1 MQRFGMMTRVIGVAL
16 GVVIAIAA
24 VASASA
30 QQEPPH
36 RFYGTG
42 ATAGD
47 TIGVVDDMGNELA
60 SATVAE
66 DGGWYIDV
74 DRDAV
79 DGVSF
84 TLNGKSADA
93 EVTATGDGQSA
104 VSVTAMAM
112 EESDDSMDDGSMEDG
127 DSMDDGSM
135 EDGDSMD
142 DGSMEDGDDL
152 DSLEGEDDSMDDG
165 SMEDDSMDDGSMED
179 DSMDD
184 GSMDEGETEYPG
196 TGSGGLADGSGVSAG
211 LIGLLI
217 ALSVA
222 AVAGLGLRRVR
233 NRA

>member
-1 MQRFGMMTRVIGVAL
+1 MKQHRLMSRIVGLAL
-16 GVVIAIAA
+16 GLALAVGVLAA
-24 VASASA
+24 TSA

-47 TIGVVDDMGNELA
+47 MIGVVDDMGNELG
-60 SATVAE
+60 STTVAE
-66 DGGWYIDV
+66 DGSWYIDV
-74 DRDAV
+74 DRDDA
-79 DGVSF
+79 DNVSF

-93 EVTATGDGQSA
+93 EVTSAGSGQSA
-104 VSVTAMAM
+104 VAVTAMVMEEPAM
-112 EESDDSMDDGSMEDG
+112 EEGDELAGDEDGEMADLDGDEPAMEDSDGHMG
-127 DSMDDGSM
+127 D
-135 EDGDSMD
+135 
-142 DGSMEDGDDL
+142 
-152 DSLEGEDDSMDDG
+152 
-165 SMEDDSMDDGSMED
+165 
-179 DSMDD
+179 
-184 GSMDEGETEYPG
+184 TEYPG

>member
-1 MQRFGMMTRVIGVAL
+1 MKQHKLMARVGALAL
-16 GVVIAIAA
+16 GLVIAIGA

-47 TIGVVDDMGNELA
+47 MIGVVDDMGNELG
-60 SATVAE
+60 STTVAE
-66 DGGWYIDV
+66 DGTWYIDV
-74 DRDAV
+74 DRDDA
-79 DGVSF
+79 DNVSF

-93 EVTATGDGQSA
+93 DVTSAGSGQSA
-104 VSVTAMAM
+104 VAVTAMAM
-112 EESDDSMDDGSMEDG
+112 EEPALEEGEEGDELAGDEDGEMADLDGEETHMEDG
-127 DSMDDGSM
+127 DTSM
-135 EDGDSMD
+135 GD
-142 DGSMEDGDDL
+142 
-152 DSLEGEDDSMDDG
+152 
-165 SMEDDSMDDGSMED
+165 
-179 DSMDD
+179 
-184 GSMDEGETEYPG
+184 TEYPG

>member
-1 MQRFGMMTRVIGVAL
+1 MKQHRLMSRVGAL
-16 GVVIAIAA
+16 VLGLAVAIATL
-24 VASASA
+24 SLASA

-47 TIGVVDDMGNELA
+47 TIGVVDDMGEELG
-60 SATVAE
+60 STTVAE
-66 DGGWYIDV
+66 DGTWYIDV

-79 DGVSF
+79 EGVTF

-93 EVTATGDGQSA
+93 EVTPAGSGQSA
-104 VSVTAMAM
+104 VAVTAMAM
-112 EESDDSMDDGSMEDG
+112 EEPAMEDG
-127 DSMDDGSM
+127 EEGDELAGDEDGEMADLDDDEPAM
-135 EDGDSMD
+135 EDQ
-142 DGSMEDGDDL
+142 DGT
-152 DSLEGEDDSMDDG
+152 
-165 SMEDDSMDDGSMED
+165 
-179 DSMDD
+179 
-184 GSMDEGETEYPG
+184 TEYPG

>member
-47 TIGVVDDMGNELA
+47 MIGVVDDMGNDLGSTE
-60 SATVAE
+60 VAE
-66 DGGWYIDV
+66 DGSWYIDV
-74 DRDAV
+74 DRDDA
-79 DGVSF
+79 DNVSF

-93 EVTATGDGQSA
+93 EVTSAGSGQSA
-104 VSVTAMAM
+104 VAVTAMVMEEPAM
-112 EESDDSMDDGSMEDG
+112 EEGAEGDELAGDEDGEMADLDSDEEGHMEDG
-127 DSMDDGSM
+127 DTSM
-135 EDGDSMD
+135 GD
-142 DGSMEDGDDL
+142 
-152 DSLEGEDDSMDDG
+152 
-165 SMEDDSMDDGSMED
+165 
-179 DSMDD
+179 
-184 GSMDEGETEYPG
+184 TEYPG

-233 NRA
+233 KRA

>member
-47 TIGVVDDMGNELA
+47 TIGVVDDMGNELG
-60 SATVAE
+60 STTVAD
-66 DGGWYIDV
+66 DGTWYIDI
-74 DRDAV
+74 DRDAAEN
-79 DGVSF
+79 VSF

-93 EVTATGDGQSA
+93 EVTPAGSGQSA

-112 EESDDSMDDGSMEDG
+112 EDESMEEGAMDDGSMEDS
-127 DSMDDGSM
+127 D
-135 EDGDSMD
+135 E
-142 DGSMEDGDDL
+142 L
-152 DSLEGEDDSMDDG
+152 DSLEGEEGAMEEESMEESAMDDG
-165 SMEDDSMDDGSMED
+165 K
-179 DSMDD
+179 
-184 GSMDEGETEYPG
+184 TEFPD

-217 ALSVA
+217 ALGVA
-222 AVAGLGLRRVR
+222 AAAGLGLRRVR

>member
-1 MQRFGMMTRVIGVAL
+1 MKQHRLMSRVGAL
-16 GVVIAIAA
+16 VLGLA
-24 VASASA
+24 VAVATLSLASA

-47 TIGVVDDMGNELA
+47 MIGVVDDMGAELG
-60 SATVAE
+60 STTVAE
-66 DGGWYIDV
+66 DGSWYIDV
-74 DRDAV
+74 DRDDA
-79 DGVSF
+79 DNVSF

-93 EVTATGDGQSA
+93 DVSSAGSGQSA
-104 VSVTAMAM
+104 VAVTAMAM
-112 EESDDSMDDGSMEDG
+112 EEPAMEEGEEGDLEEGDGDLADLDGDEPAMEDG
-127 DSMDDGSM
+127 DGHM
-135 EDGDSMD
+135 GD
-142 DGSMEDGDDL
+142 
-152 DSLEGEDDSMDDG
+152 
-165 SMEDDSMDDGSMED
+165 
-179 DSMDD
+179 
-184 GSMDEGETEYPG
+184 TEYPG

>member
-1 MQRFGMMTRVIGVAL
+1 MKQHRLMSRIVGLAL
-16 GVVIAIAA
+16 GLVLAVGALAA
-24 VASASA
+24 TSA

-47 TIGVVDDMGNELA
+47 MIGVVDDMGEELG
-60 SATVAE
+60 STTVAE
-66 DGGWYIDV
+66 DGSWYIDV

-79 DGVSF
+79 EGVTF

-93 EVTATGDGQSA
+93 DVTPAGSGQSA
-104 VSVTAMAM
+104 VAVTAMAM
-112 EESDDSMDDGSMEDG
+112 EDDSMDDGSMEDG
-127 DSMDDGSM
+127 DSMEDLEGEDGSM
-135 EDGDSMD
+135 EDGDMD
-142 DGSMEDGDDL
+142 
-152 DSLEGEDDSMDDG
+152 DDSMDDG
-165 SMEDDSMDDGSMED
+165 SMH
-179 DSMDD
+179 
-184 GSMDEGETEYPG
+184 EGDTEYPG
-196 TGSGGLADGSGVSAG
+196 TGSGGLVDGSGVSAG

>member
-1 MQRFGMMTRVIGVAL
+1 MKQHRLMSRVGVLVL
-16 GVVIAIAA
+16 GLAVAIATL
-24 VASASA
+24 SLTSA

-47 TIGVVDDMGNELA
+47 TIGVVDDMGAELG
-60 SATVAE
+60 STTVAE
-66 DGGWYIDV
+66 DGTWYIDV

-79 DGVSF
+79 EGVSF

-93 EVTATGDGQSA
+93 EVTSAGSGQSA
-104 VSVTAMAM
+104 VAVTAMAM
-112 EESDDSMDDGSMEDG
+112 EEPAMEEGEEGDLEGDEEGDLTDLDGEEPAMEDETNMG
-127 DSMDDGSM
+127 D
-135 EDGDSMD
+135 
-142 DGSMEDGDDL
+142 
-152 DSLEGEDDSMDDG
+152 
-165 SMEDDSMDDGSMED
+165 
-179 DSMDD
+179 
-184 GSMDEGETEYPG
+184 TEYPG

-222 AVAGLGLRRVR
+222 AIAGLGLRRVR

>member
-47 TIGVVDDMGNELA
+47 TIGVVDDMGNELG
-60 SATVAE
+60 STTVAD
-66 DGGWYIDV
+66 DGTWYIDV
-74 DRDAV
+74 DRDSA
-79 DGVSF
+79 DDVSF

-93 EVTATGDGQSA
+93 EVTPAGSGQSA

-112 EESDDSMDDGSMEDG
+112 EDDSMDDGSMEDG
-127 DSMDDGSM
+127 D
-135 EDGDSMD
+135 E
-142 DGSMEDGDDL
+142 L
-152 DSLEGEDDSMDDG
+152 DSLEGEDSMEEDSMDDG
-165 SMEDDSMDDGSMED
+165 SMEDDSMDS
-179 DSMDD
+179 
-184 GSMDEGETEYPG
+184 GETEYPG

-222 AVAGLGLRRVR
+222 AAAGLGLRRVR

>member
-1 MQRFGMMTRVIGVAL
+1 MKQHRLMSRIVGLAL
-16 GVVIAIAA
+16 GLALAVGALAA
-24 VASASA
+24 TSA

-47 TIGVVDDMGNELA
+47 MIGVVDDMGEELG
-60 SATVAE
+60 STEVAE
-66 DGGWYIDV
+66 DGSWYIDV
-74 DRDAV
+74 DRDDA
-79 DGVSF
+79 DNVSF

-93 EVTATGDGQSA
+93 DVTSAGSGQSA
-104 VSVTAMAM
+104 VTVTAMAM
-112 EESDDSMDDGSMEDG
+112 EEPAMEDGEEGDELTDGDGDLVDLDGDEPAMEDG
-127 DSMDDGSM
+127 DGHM
-135 EDGDSMD
+135 GD
-142 DGSMEDGDDL
+142 
-152 DSLEGEDDSMDDG
+152 
-165 SMEDDSMDDGSMED
+165 
-179 DSMDD
+179 
-184 GSMDEGETEYPG
+184 TEYPG

>member
-1 MQRFGMMTRVIGVAL
+1 MKQHRLMSRVGAL
-16 GVVIAIAA
+16 VLGLA
-24 VASASA
+24 VAVATLSLASA

-36 RFYGTG
+36 RFYGHG

-47 TIGVVDDMGNELA
+47 TIGVVDDMGDEIA
-60 SATVAE
+60 STTVAE
-66 DGGWYIDV
+66 DGTWYIDV

-79 DGVSF
+79 EGVTF

-93 EVTATGDGQSA
+93 EVTSTGADLTA
-104 VSVTAMAM
+104 VSVTAMVMEEPAM
-112 EESDDSMDDGSMEDG
+112 EDGEEGDLEDGDGDLADLDGEETDMEDG
-127 DSMDDGSM
+127 DTHM
-135 EDGDSMD
+135 GD
-142 DGSMEDGDDL
+142 
-152 DSLEGEDDSMDDG
+152 
-165 SMEDDSMDDGSMED
+165 
-179 DSMDD
+179 
-184 GSMDEGETEYPG
+184 TEYPG

>member
-1 MQRFGMMTRVIGVAL
+1 MKQHRLMSRVVGLAL
-16 GVVIAIAA
+16 GLA
-24 VASASA
+24 VAVATLSLASA

-47 TIGVVDDMGNELA
+47 MIGVVDDMGNELG
-60 SATVAE
+60 STEVAE
-66 DGGWYIDV
+66 DGSWYIDV
-74 DRDAV
+74 DRDDA
-79 DGVSF
+79 DNVSF

-93 EVTATGDGQSA
+93 EVTSAGSGQSA

-112 EESDDSMDDGSMEDG
+112 EEPAMEDGEEGDELTDGDGDLVDLDGDEPAMEDG
-127 DSMDDGSM
+127 DGHM
-135 EDGDSMD
+135 GD
-142 DGSMEDGDDL
+142 
-152 DSLEGEDDSMDDG
+152 
-165 SMEDDSMDDGSMED
+165 
-179 DSMDD
+179 
-184 GSMDEGETEYPG
+184 TEYPG
-196 TGSGGLADGSGVSAG
+196 TGSGGLADGSGISAG